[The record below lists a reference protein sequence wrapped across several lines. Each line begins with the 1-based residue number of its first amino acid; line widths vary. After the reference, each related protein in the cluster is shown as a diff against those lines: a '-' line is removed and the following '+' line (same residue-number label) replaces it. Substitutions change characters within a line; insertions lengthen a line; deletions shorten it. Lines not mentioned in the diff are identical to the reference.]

1 MRPAEE
7 PCPGFAERRAGAAAC
22 LPPAPPPAPR
32 GRWALYS
39 RCTRLREG
47 PSFSAGE
54 TAGSEVGGRI
64 QWPLPAP
71 ASLSPRG
78 ARGGVSCPC
87 ALQAPCRRP
96 PASPRAV
103 PVQTWC
109 PTRHKLTSGIRHGRC
124 KAPSPPTW
132 SRASQPRLRS
142 PAGPPGRRGR
152 SVVPCSPLGQQH
164 AAPALQGTLLWPD
177 HARGVPHTRQPC
189 VDCSTSSTRSG
200 PGSRQCRCQG
210 ISGWPWRSGGRR
222 GPGATSPSAGPCEA
236 VGWGA
241 AAHVLAPSPA
251 PHHAD
256 TGRRLTCFP
265 PISGSRPRL
274 LSRTSYSSLRP
285 RLSS

>member
-1 MRPAEE
+1 M
-7 PCPGFAERRAGAAAC
+7 
-22 LPPAPPPAPR
+22 
-32 GRWALYS
+32 
-39 RCTRLREG
+39 
-47 PSFSAGE
+47 
-54 TAGSEVGGRI
+54 GGRI
-64 QWPLPAP
+64 QWPLPAH

-124 KAPSPPTW
+124 KAPSPPCGAGP
-132 SRASQPRLRS
+132 ASHGSEVLLALLVGGGAQWS
-142 PAGPPGRRGR
+142 PAPHSGSSMPCMGLGGR
-152 SVVPCSPLGQQH
+152 CGQ
-164 AAPALQGTLLWPD
+164 APALQGTLLWPD